1 MRVRHHERRLR
12 ARFLPGEGLVRCRR
26 HASQRPQHTTGGT
39 DAQKHG
45 RRTARTRGRTAPSRR
60 CLRPASSSMRACP
73 IVDLGRA
80 RRRAVRARMASHR
93 SARRVL
99 PVLPGVPRGC
109 LGDVDG
115 GRCCDDQAVAS
126 GSISPGPGSES
137 PWPRTA
143 NRPRAAITAP
153 ASTETKSCS
162 KQECDTRRRGRTT
175 GMRTSADHPTARF
188 VNDRTPTAVRSAAK
202 TATTA
207 RLSPADAAV
216 LFMCQMPCSPVG
228 SSRSP

>member
-126 GSISPGPGSES
+126 GSISPGPGWSHPGQGRPTDPEHRS
-137 PWPRTA
+137 RHPHQPR
-143 NRPRAAITAP
+143 P
-153 ASTETKSCS
+153 
-162 KQECDTRRRGRTT
+162 
-175 GMRTSADHPTARF
+175 
-188 VNDRTPTAVRSAAK
+188 
-202 TATTA
+202 
-207 RLSPADAAV
+207 SPARSRNVTHADEVAA
-216 LFMCQMPCSPVG
+216 LGCG
-228 SSRSP
+228 SRPIIRPLAS